1 MTVVL
6 VPLDG
11 APSSA
16 GADAYADVILTSLD
30 QLPLAAGGA

>member
-16 GADAYADVILTSLD
+16 GADEYADVILTSLD
-30 QLPLAAGGA
+30 QLPLAEGGA

>member
-16 GADAYADVILTSLD
+16 GAGEFADVILKSLD
-30 QLPLAAGGA
+30 ELPLAPRR

>member
-16 GADAYADVILTSLD
+16 GAEAYADVILRSLD
-30 QLPLAAGGA
+30 ELPFAAHGA